1 MPMRDDTAINLT
13 RPPQMADWTDLPRQ
27 AWLDIREATELAW
40 EAWIGLFPKFELWDP
55 VGAALTLSLLVLL
68 IVWLIKVRPG

>member
-1 MPMRDDTAINLT
+1 MSMRDIAVRNLPP
-13 RPPQMADWTDLPRQ
+13 PPQGADWTDLPRQ
-27 AWLDIREATELAW
+27 AWGDIREATELAW
-40 EAWIGLFPKFELWDP
+40 EAWIGLFPKLELWDP

>member
-1 MPMRDDTAINLT
+1 MSMTDQTIVNLT
-13 RPPQMADWTDLPRQ
+13 QRLHAADWTDLPRQ
-27 AWLDIREATELAW
+27 AWGDIREATVLAW
-40 EAWIGLFPKFELWDP
+40 EAWVGLFPKVELWNP